1 MAKIAGMRFFYISI
15 LFFATVFGLVA
26 CEEDYK
32 QPTDTIDSGTVSI
45 SVDETYRPI
54 IEQQLKVFDSSYPN
68 AHITANYKPESQC
81 IKDVLEDK
89 ARVALVTR
97 ELTPEEKKYCE
108 EHAIAPTTLAIARD
122 AVAVIVNPASTDT
135 AMNLTQLTGILTGQ
149 SSKKYTVVFDNEGS
163 STVRFVMDSVLKG
176 QALGKNVYAAKSNPA
191 VVDYVAKNPNAI
203 GFIGLSYISDENDDT
218 TGSFLSKIKVVALQ
232 DPKSGEF
239 NKPYQA
245 YVALRSYPLT
255 RHLYYINRETWQ
267 GLGSG
272 FCNFMSLERGQLI
285 FFHSHLFPLR
295 SSIIIRDA
303 TIN

>member
-1 MAKIAGMRFFYISI
+1 MAKIAKMRIFNISI
-15 LFFATVFGLVA
+15 LFVAVLGLVA

-32 QPTDTIDSGTVSI
+32 QPTDTIDSGSVSI

-68 AHITANYKPESQC
+68 AHITANYKPENQC
-81 IKDVLEDK
+81 IKDLLEDK

-97 ELTPEEKKYCE
+97 ELNAEEKKYCE
-108 EHAIAPTTLAIARD
+108 DNFIAPTTLAIARD

-135 AMNLTQLTGILTGQ
+135 ALSITQLIGIITGQ
-149 SSKKYTVVFDNEGS
+149 SNKKYTVVFDNEGS
-163 STVRFVMDSVLKG
+163 STVRFVTDSILKG
-176 QALGKNVYAAKSNPA
+176 QPLGKNVFAAKGNNA
-191 VVDYVAKNPNAI
+191 LVDYVAQNPNAI
-203 GFIGLSYISDENDDT
+203 GFIGLSYISDEGDDS
-218 TGSFLSKIKVVALQ
+218 TGSFLSKIKVVAMQ
-232 DPKSGEF
+232 DPKTGEF

-295 SSIIIRDA
+295 SNIIIRDA